1 MGAAISVI
9 IDLIATATELST
21 ATGFTVEAVLSGE
34 ALAAIEAQVST
45 IATMEG
51 LAAESALAS
60 MGITPEMYAMLSTV
74 PPTVEGVVF
83 GAAGTAHILQTVAGS
98 ASLTLGVIS
107 GFRDQQV
114 SIVNR
119 NMALI
124 PWRPEEYWDVL
135 FPGVNTIARGLDV
148 AHGWAH
154 SLFQSVS
161 REIWRTLFE
170 ETRAALDYAVR
181 DVTVRQTHRL
191 MDGVARMLE
200 NTRWVVTNAIEQG
213 GQIVSNAVQNTGQLV
228 LTAPG
233 EAYRGLRNY
242 YAELPGVNP
251 AQRQQMLRTIERQ
264 NAQQALRTEVGR
276 DVQSVTPSPKS
287 SGFTESG
294 NVIQRYMPPGGA
306 MQRTCP
312 DWMLPLI
319 LGLYG
324 DINPTWHSVIEEEYG
339 PQKKRRRLQ

>member
-1 MGAAISVI
+1 
-9 IDLIATATELST
+9 
-21 ATGFTVEAVLSGE
+21 
-34 ALAAIEAQVST
+34 
-45 IATMEG
+45 
-51 LAAESALAS
+51 
-60 MGITPEMYAMLSTV
+60 
-74 PPTVEGVVF
+74 
-83 GAAGTAHILQTVAGS
+83 
-98 ASLTLGVIS
+98 
-107 GFRDQQV
+107 
-114 SIVNR
+114 
-119 NMALI
+119 MALI

-135 FPGVNTIARGLDV
+135 FPGINTIARGLDV

-154 SLFQSVS
+154 SLFQSVG
-161 REIWRTLFE
+161 RQIWRALFE
-170 ETRAALDYAVR
+170 ETRAAIDYAVR
-181 DVTVRQTHRL
+181 DVTLRQTHRL
-191 MDGVARMLE
+191 LDGVARMLE
-200 NTRWVVTNAIEQG
+200 NGRWVVTNAVEQT
-213 GQIVSNAVQNTGQLV
+213 GQVVTGAIQNTGQLL
-228 LTAPG
+228 LTAPS

-251 AQRQQMLRTIERQ
+251 AQRQQMLRAIERQ
-264 NAQQALRTEVGR
+264 NAQQALRTELGR

-324 DINPTWHSVIEEEYG
+324 DINPTWHTVIEEEYG